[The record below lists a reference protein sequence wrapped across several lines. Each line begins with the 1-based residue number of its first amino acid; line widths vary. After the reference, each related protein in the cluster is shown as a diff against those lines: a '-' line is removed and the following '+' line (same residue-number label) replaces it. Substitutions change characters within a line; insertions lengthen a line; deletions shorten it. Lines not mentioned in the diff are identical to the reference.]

1 MKKFLPQF
9 AVFFALFV
17 ANSYGAGQ
25 YPNVS
30 GSALFQFNADRVMS
44 TQKTQVP
51 GNNAFVYVESDFAL
65 HIDRNWA
72 VKTQWRLQPNDV
84 LTTRN
89 EVNPERYRTF
99 LDPDRGIK
107 SSGYGLLVEEL
118 KLQFGNEDMQF
129 SAGKFDPKFG
139 TAHDKRKRMGI
150 FTSQFAEDYNLR
162 EKIGLSISALLEKS
176 KITVNS
182 FFNDT
187 TGLSG
192 SALDDRGNAN
202 SKDGSAGSTKALNS
216 YSVSIE
222 GKDFFEIEDWSYNLG
237 FKSLS
242 VDRLL
247 GRQREKGYV
256 LGSEYLYKIG
266 ETSIIPF
273 VELVKVTSIA
283 GEQGRRATYKT
294 AAIIAKYSSWTG
306 SFSLLSRSPNS
317 HRLKREGKASHAQL
331 SVGYKF
337 TENITLDVTRSNMRE
352 DGYSGSVVGILL
364 NYFYRF

>member
-9 AVFFALFV
+9 AIFFALFAV
-17 ANSYGAGQ
+17 NSYANEQ

-30 GSALFQFNADRVMS
+30 GSALFQLNADRIVS
-44 TQKTQVP
+44 TQKSAVSA
-51 GNNAFVYVESDFAL
+51 NNAYAYMESDFAL
-65 HIDRNWA
+65 NINKNWA

-89 EVNPERYRTF
+89 KVYAERYRTF
-99 LDPDRGIK
+99 LDSNRGIK
-107 SSGYGLLVEEL
+107 SEEYGLLVEEL

-139 TAHDKRKRMGI
+139 TAHDKRKRMGV

-162 EKIGLSISALLEKS
+162 EKIGLSVSALLEKS
-176 KITVNS
+176 KITLNS

-192 SALDDRGNAN
+192 SALNDRGRAS
-202 SKDGSAGSTKALNS
+202 SKDGSAGSKKALNS
-216 YSVSIE
+216 YSISLE
-222 GKDFFEIEDWSYNLG
+222 GKDFLEIENWSYNLG

-242 VDRLL
+242 VDRLP
-247 GRQREKGYV
+247 GKHREKGYV
-256 LGSEYLYKIG
+256 FGSEYLHKIG

-273 VELVKVTSIA
+273 VEIVRVNSIA
-283 GEQGRRATYKT
+283 GEQGRSATYKT

-306 SFSLLSRSPNS
+306 SISLLSRDPRS
-317 HRLKREGKASHAQL
+317 RRIKKEGKASHAQI
-331 SVGYKF
+331 SIGYKF
-337 TENITLDVTRSNMRE
+337 TENVTLDLTRSNMKE
-352 DGYSGSVVGILL
+352 DGYSGSMIGVLL